1 MRKILA
7 FILAGILALGAICAS
22 LAEGEPQ
29 VYAYDYS
36 LRLHLNTA
44 VYPYRERQHH
54 QGYADLLDLLEIR
67 GSMVRCPE
75 TKSADVSLELV
86 PKTNPAAKVSLR
98 MYGTNEMMKLESP
111 LLGKEVVCFRP
122 TGIMAFAKRAWEAF
136 KLPAPYYVLLIPD
149 TTWLAY
155 RCIPDGWNEIVGP
168 VKDGTV
174 LEPETVEKL
183 AASWQENLLGG
194 DAIRN
199 WVKAIGYPLPDP
211 EALQVAVEDLSKV
224 ITLAANGEN
233 LEFEEKEKDGTRT
246 LRLKNAAGAVLWE
259 EHHSENEY
267 DCTLS
272 VPDVA
277 VDYIPSW
284 NYKTETANGKINL
297 SLAADWAKGPGTGLE
312 ENSYRKDWPESLL
325 SARVELEGLPAVYP
339 SDSSF
344 SGTVSLSGYLLPN
357 FSYVVKGSTTA
368 AGEVS
373 LSLTRADKP
382 EGDPVFTVTGSVTPK
397 EYAEK
402 LAYVTEE
409 MVTPYNIFQLNET
422 TLRSLVSAID
432 RPLARGLIDFL
443 YELPA
448 SSCQSI
454 MDDLEDYGVIQVVL
468 SQ

>member
-7 FILAGILALGAICAS
+7 FILAGILALGAVCAS

-36 LRLHLNTA
+36 LHLHLNTA
-44 VYPYRERQHH
+44 VYPYRERLHN

-86 PKTNPAAKVSLR
+86 PKTNPAAKVSLH

-111 LLGKEVVCFRP
+111 LLGQEVVCFRP

-136 KLPAPYYVLLIPD
+136 RIPAPYYVLFIPD

-155 RCIPDGWNEIVGP
+155 RCIPDGWNELVGP
-168 VKDGTV
+168 VKNGTV
-174 LEPETVEKL
+174 LEQETIEKL
-183 AASWQENLLGG
+183 TTYWQEKLFSG

-199 WVKAIGYPLPDP
+199 WVKAIGYPLPEP
-211 EALQVAVEDLSKV
+211 EALQVAVEDLSQL
-224 ITLAANGEN
+224 ILLAADGES

-246 LRLKNAAGAVLWE
+246 LRLKNATGAVLWE
-259 EHHSENEY
+259 EHHSENAY

-272 VPDVA
+272 VPQIP

-284 NYKTETANGKINL
+284 TYKTETVNGKINL
-297 SLAADWAKGPGTGLE
+297 SLAADWTKGPGTGKA
-312 ENSYRKDWPESLL
+312 ENNYRKYWPESLL
-325 SARVELEGLPAVYP
+325 SARVEMDGLPAVYP
-339 SDSSF
+339 SDSTF
-344 SGTVSLSGYLLPN
+344 SGTVSLAGYLLPN
-357 FSYVVKGSTTA
+357 FSYLVKGSTTA
-368 AGEVS
+368 AGEIS
-373 LSLTRADKP
+373 LSLIRVDKP

-409 MVTPYNIFQLNET
+409 MVTPYNIFQLNES
-422 TLRSLVSAID
+422 TLRSLFSAID
-432 RPLARGLIDFL
+432 RPMLRGLIDFL

-454 MDDLEDYGVIQVVL
+454 MDDLEDYGVIQVL
-468 SQ
+468 LEQ